1 MKKRN
6 EAGGKHIANP
16 AAKKL
21 KEKKPEQ
28 IRPVRRFPEETEP
41 ELEQIFEE
49 EEFREEFIP
58 VPEPE
63 RIERISEPELPEEEP
78 VPEKPAAQENLP
90 EGPVFPETSS
100 EPEEA
105 EKPKAPEEEELP
117 VPEETPAESLSVED
131 LPADEVIPATEVPS
145 ERAVPEE
152 ESSDIV
158 QPVEDTSAEE
168 KADESALSE
177 KAAEQ
182 AGNDLAEEAEPEA
195 APSGKEKEKKAPP
208 QKPKKSVKK
217 VPSKKDEMP
226 EPSIPAIII
235 GAVLAAA
242 LLFLCLLAI
251 KFGILPVPLLIAGMA
266 VLLGL
271 AFICVTLVW
280 TTRRPVRFSIGVFLS
295 VVMIAALIIGCFAL
309 QRAWKTAQKIT
320 TVDKPTTVVG
330 VYVKTDDTAASTAD
344 LKGYTFGIIRE
355 QDREDTDQ
363 ALRLLATD
371 LGTTIYVVEYDDV
384 IKLIAALYNS
394 EIQSAVFESYHID
407 LLTSMEAPEYAALAA
422 QAREIGN
429 YTVEKLSQGQSTYLG
444 DIGESPIG
452 KKEENGNESMA
463 DDGEDHLIA
472 IYVSGIDS
480 YGTVNVQ
487 SRSDVNVLVFVNTK
501 THQVLMVNT
510 PRDYY
515 VYTTVSGSYRDKLTH
530 AGLWGP
536 ECSMGT
542 LEYLYD
548 CEVDYYFRVNFSG
561 FVDIVTALGGLDI
574 ALADDQPVLHFTPE
588 EALLLARDRHYFGGE
603 FARGLR
609 HMRIIKALIN
619 QILSTDLIYNYSDLL
634 DAVDDSFITTVP
646 YDLLADLVKDQIRY
660 NPTWDIIT
668 YAVTG
673 TGTSDVCYSFLTY
686 NDPNGVTAYVS
697 VPNYDTVQ
705 TAHDLIEAMSRDEI
719 ISEPEKNYKE

>member
-6 EAGGKHIANP
+6 EAGGKHIADP

-21 KEKKPEQ
+21 KEKKPER
-28 IRPVRRFPEETEP
+28 IRPIRKFPEESEPERDRFPEEQDFQEKTVPSPKPELLEQSIEPEPGTEGTEP
-41 ELEQIFEE
+41 DSEPVKTESQEE
-49 EEFREEFIP
+49 AAPEAA
-58 VPEPE
+58 VPE
-63 RIERISEPELPEEEP
+63 
-78 VPEKPAAQENLP
+78 ENLRKKHD
-90 EGPVFPETSS
+90 
-100 EPEEA
+100 A
-105 EKPKAPEEEELP
+105 
-117 VPEETPAESLSVED
+117 EETPAGEDSASDRMSDGSSLAEEKPSNAGVPEED
-131 LPADEVIPATEVPS
+131 LP
-145 ERAVPEE
+145 
-152 ESSDIV
+152 SSKAA
-158 QPVEDTSAEE
+158 SAEE
-168 KADESALSE
+168 KIPEDDGAHTDEGAERTLLSE
-177 KAAEQ
+177 ETQITAEVEPLPEKRD
-182 AGNDLAEEAEPEA
+182 APAPENRKKPAEAEKA
-195 APSGKEKEKKAPP
+195 KK
-208 QKPKKSVKK
+208 KVKK
-217 VPSKKDEMP
+217 DTSP

-251 KFGILPVPLLIAGMA
+251 KFGILPIPLLIAGMA
-266 VLLGL
+266 VLIGL
-271 AFICVTLVW
+271 AYICVVLVW
-280 TTRRPVRFSIGVFLS
+280 TTRRPVRFAIGFFLS
-295 VVMIAALIIGCFAL
+295 ILMIAALIFGCFAL
-309 QRAWKTAQKIT
+309 QRTWKTAQKIT
-320 TVDKPTTVVG
+320 TVDKPTTLVG
-330 VYVKTDDTAASTAD
+330 VYVKTDDSAASTAD

-384 IKLIAALYNS
+384 IRLIAALYNG

-422 QAREIGN
+422 QAREVGS
-429 YTVEKLSQGQSTYLG
+429 YTVEKLSQGQSSYLG

-452 KKEENGNESMA
+452 KKKENSTEAAA

-480 YGTVNVQ
+480 YGTVSVQ
-487 SRSDVNVLVFVNTK
+487 SRSDVNVMVFINTK

-548 CEVDYYFRVNFSG
+548 CELDYYFRVNFSG
-561 FVDIVTALGGLDI
+561 FVDIITALGGLDI

-660 NPTWDIIT
+660 NPSWDIIT

-705 TAHDLIEAMSRDEI
+705 IAHDLIEAMSRDEI

>member
-6 EAGGKHIANP
+6 EAGGKHIAP
-16 AAKKL
+16 AGKKQ
-21 KEKKPEQ
+21 KERRPEKPRPEQ
-28 IRPVRRFPEETEP
+28 DNSVWIDPEAELDRIPEEPFPP
-41 ELEQIFEE
+41 EKETV
-49 EEFREEFIP
+49 IP
-58 VPEPE
+58 VPEMLERPQEPAPPE
-63 RIERISEPELPEEEP
+63 ADSVPSPADKEIPAEKEPEVSEEVP
-78 VPEKPAAQENLP
+78 VPEELKASKEIPAL
-90 EGPVFPETSS
+90 
-100 EPEEA
+100 
-105 EKPKAPEEEELP
+105 EEE
-117 VPEETPAESLSVED
+117 PEETPAAE
-131 LPADEVIPATEVPS
+131 P
-145 ERAVPEE
+145 VPEE
-152 ESSDIV
+152 LLPEE
-158 QPVEDTSAEE
+158 QPEKEEAAEE
-168 KADESALSE
+168 KAVAPAEDTAEAVPLETAAHTE
-177 KAAEQ
+177 KAAEKEEP
-182 AGNDLAEEAEPEA
+182 DVPVAEETAEEEKPVESPAEA
-195 APSGKEKEKKAPP
+195 EKKPALE
-208 QKPKKSVKK
+208 KPKKKKAVKSAAVTK
-217 VPSKKDEMP
+217 ADAAP

-235 GAVLAAA
+235 GAVLAAS

-251 KFGILPVPLLIAGMA
+251 KFGVLPIPLLIAGMA

-271 AFICVTLVW
+271 AFICVALVW
-280 TTRRPVRFSIGVFLS
+280 TTRKPIRFSIGVFLS
-295 VVMIAALIIGCFAL
+295 LLMIVALIFGCFAL
-309 QRAWKTAQKIT
+309 QRTWKTAQKIT
-320 TVDKPTTVVG
+320 TVDKPTTLVG
-330 VYVKTDDTAASTAD
+330 VYVKADDLAAKTAD
-344 LKGYTFGIIRE
+344 LKGYTFGVIRE

-384 IKLIAALYNS
+384 IRLLGALYNN

-407 LLTSMEAPEYAALAA
+407 LLSSMEAPEYGALAA
-422 QAREIGN
+422 TAKEIGT
-429 YTVEKLSQGQSTYLG
+429 YTVEKLSKEQSSYLG
-444 DIGESPIG
+444 DIGESPIA
-452 KKEENGNESMA
+452 KKNDSETTPT
-463 DDGEDHLIA
+463 DDGTDHLIS

-480 YGTVNVQ
+480 YGTVSVQ
-487 SRSDVNVLVFVNTK
+487 SRSDVNVMVFINTK
-501 THQVLMVNT
+501 THQILMVNT

-548 CEVDYYFRVNFSG
+548 CELDYYFRVNFSG

-646 YDLLADLVKDQIRY
+646 YDLLAQLVKDQIRY
-660 NPTWDIIT
+660 NPSWDIIT

-686 NDPNGVTAYVS
+686 NDPNGTTAYVS

-719 ISEPEKNYKE
+719 ITEPEKNYKE